1 MNNPILEHRQKV
13 QERILKGFEDELEK
27 AQYVHKYI
35 RKEITKTGKTRYV
48 YAESKN
54 VERIKGKKKMIG
66 DNKEITIDKR
76 HKSLM
81 AYTDEMKT
89 ELGREIQSLD
99 GVSRLN
105 WSNSN
110 TTESNY
116 LKFSKDGVK
125 FKVRISSHT
134 QASASNEV
142 LFPMYYS
149 ERDRG
154 WLIDANLGH
163 YKPND
168 VKKAVENVCELLSKY
183 DNDDMIAKLKAFADK
198 QGIEPSDD
206 EEAMNMS
213 YDLAKKYVNEKKIKD
228 DKYGSAYQVIRY
240 VGILALGEILDEERD
255 IQRALNNEL

>member
-13 QERILKGFEDELEK
+13 QERILKGFENELEK

-54 VERIKGKKKMIG
+54 VERIKGKKKMVG
-66 DNKEITIDKR
+66 TDKEITIDKR
-76 HKSLM
+76 HKTLLP
-81 AYTDEMKT
+81 YTDEMKV
-89 ELGREIQSLD
+89 ELGTEILSLD

-116 LKFSKDGVK
+116 LKFSKDNIK

-134 QASASNEV
+134 QATASNEV

-149 ERDRG
+149 ERDRS

-163 YKPND
+163 YKPKD

-183 DNDDMIAKLKAFADK
+183 DNDETIGKLKALADK
-198 QGIEPSDD
+198 DGIEPTDD

-213 YDLAKKYVNEKKIKD
+213 YDLASKYINERKIKD
-228 DKYGSAYQVIRY
+228 DKFGSAYQVIRY
-240 VGILALGEILDEERD
+240 VSVSALAQILDEERYMED
-255 IQRALNNEL
+255 NT

>member
-1 MNNPILEHRQKV
+1 MGGFTYFFVIKYKRYNKQSKVTLNKYRRVMNNPILEHRQKV

-35 RKEITKTGKTRYV
+35 R
-48 YAESKN
+48 
-54 VERIKGKKKMIG
+54 
-66 DNKEITIDKR
+66 KEITIDKR